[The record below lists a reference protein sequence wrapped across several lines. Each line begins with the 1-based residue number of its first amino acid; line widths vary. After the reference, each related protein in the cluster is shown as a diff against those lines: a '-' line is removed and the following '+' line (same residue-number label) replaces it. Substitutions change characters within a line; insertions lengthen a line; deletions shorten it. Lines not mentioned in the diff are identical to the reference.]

1 MPIELKLLVCS
12 AVLGLLHLIAA
23 SHLISWQRGYRWTA
37 SDREAEVP
45 PLRGL
50 ANRVDQACTNFL
62 ETFPIFASVVLVA
75 YVTNRHT
82 TLTVLGAQLYFWAR
96 IAYVLAATLGWS
108 LFRSVICWNAALTG
122 ILLIIAGLSIH

>member
-1 MPIELKLLVCS
+1 MTTELKLLIAS

-62 ETFPIFASVVLVA
+62 ETFPIFAAVILVA
-75 YVTNRHT
+75 HVTNHHSA
-82 TLTVLGAQLYFWAR
+82 LTVVGAHLYFWAR
-96 IAYVLAATLGWS
+96 LGYVVTAGLGWRVV
-108 LFRSVICWNAALTG
+108 RSVLFWNVALTG
-122 ILLIIAGLSIH
+122 ILLIIAALFVS